1 MGVGRCGRLWNRMGI
16 IQIDLETE
24 SVAMITKHAAGCVAG
39 CDECG
44 SEETAVGG

>member
-1 MGVGRCGRLWNRMGI
+1 VAGNHMGI
-16 IQIDLETE
+16 IQIDLGTR
-24 SVAMITKHAAGCVAG
+24 AFATITKHAAGFVAG